1 MLLLYWIHVQL
12 EENGTTVILTDDP
25 QQENSTVIGK
35 MLNVVIYTASN
46 LSLVEWC
53 RKNFECRYRILIT

>member
-1 MLLLYWIHVQL
+1 MLLLLNL

-35 MLNVVIYTASN
+35 MLNVVKSESYS
-46 LSLVEWC
+46 
-53 RKNFECRYRILIT
+53 